1 MLSWMLYA
9 IVVSLLIGLAALAL
23 ERSAQA
29 RRKPARLLWGM
40 GIVASLVI
48 PFTAPSVSVQ
58 IPQMTSVAAPA
69 TSGNLPAPP
78 QTTAIERSRSAWSI
92 AGIGQLPA
100 YVPASRGVDTLLVAA
115 WRTASIALALVII
128 ASATH
133 LSWRR
138 RRWGRGHM
146 AGTAVYLSEDSGPAV
161 VGFFCPR
168 IVVPRWLTHCSP
180 GEQELVIAHERSH
193 LDAHD
198 AQLLTIAVCL
208 LVCMPWNLVLWWQL
222 RRLRL
227 AIEIDCDA
235 RVLSLGHPVAR
246 YGETLIAV
254 GERQSAGHAM
264 GMATFGSKSFLERRI
279 HTMLRTKTRYA
290 RVWATALACL
300 GAGLAVSAAEV
311 APPQVGV
318 ADTTSYQET
327 AVDAQLLDGYVGSY
341 RYGNAV
347 LLISRDGQQLA
358 ASLAGQPGRPIY
370 PRSNTEFF
378 SRRNDS
384 QITFMTDMQ
393 GKAESLIV
401 RRGSGDVKMIRIDA
415 TTAQQ
420 IASATA
426 EKQKTQSSNPRRV
439 AALTRLINGIEAGNL
454 NYDDMRAWLAT
465 AINYRL
471 AKLQSVIAPL
481 GAVQSVQY
489 LGVDNQG
496 SDVYTVEQEH
506 GVSHWRVALDA
517 AGLMSGAMVTPGL
530 HSVLLDEDEAVS
542 GLVLP

>member
-1 MLSWMLYA
+1 
-9 IVVSLLIGLAALAL
+9 
-23 ERSAQA
+23 
-29 RRKPARLLWGM
+29 M

-48 PFTAPSVSVQ
+48 PFTASSVSVR

-69 TSGNLPAPP
+69 TSDNLPAPP

-92 AGIGQLPA
+92 AGTDQLPA
-100 YVPASRGVDTLLVAA
+100 YLPASRGVDKLLVTA

-128 ASATH
+128 ASAAH

-138 RRWGRGHM
+138 RRWSRGHI
-146 AGTAVYLSEDSGPAV
+146 AGTAVYLSVDSGPAV
-161 VGFFCPR
+161 VGFLRPQ

-180 GEQELVIAHERSH
+180 AVQELVIAHERCH

-198 AQLLTIAVCL
+198 AQLLIVAVCL
-208 LVCMPWNLVLWWQL
+208 LVCMPWNPVLWWQL

-254 GERQSAGHAM
+254 GERQSASHAIV
-264 GMATFGSKSFLERRI
+264 MARFGSKSFLERRI
-279 HTMLRTKTRYA
+279 HAMLRTKIRYA
-290 RVWATALACL
+290 RIWATALACL
-300 GAGLAVSAAEV
+300 GAGLAVCAAEV
-311 APPQVGV
+311 APPQVAV
-318 ADTTSYQET
+318 ADAASYQET
-327 AVDAQLLDGYVGSY
+327 AIDTQILDGYVGSY

-347 LLISRDGQQLA
+347 LLVTRDGPQLA
-358 ASLAGQPGRPIY
+358 AGLAGRSGHPIY

-378 SRRNDS
+378 FKRADA
-384 QITFMTDMQ
+384 QISFVTDAQ
-393 GKAESLIV
+393 GKAVSLTMH
-401 RRGSGDVKMIRIDA
+401 RAGGDVTMKRIDA
-415 TTAQQ
+415 GTAQQ
-420 IASATA
+420 IASAMA
-426 EKQKTQSSNPRRV
+426 EKQRTQSLDPRR
-439 AALTRLINGIEAGNL
+439 AAVLSRLVDGIVTGKPNT
-454 NYDDMRAWLAT
+454 DDMRSGLAT
-465 AINYRL
+465 AVNHRL
-471 AKLQSVIAPL
+471 STLQSVVAPL

>member
-9 IVVSLLIGLAALAL
+9 IVVSLLIGFAALAL
-23 ERSAQA
+23 ERSAQV
-29 RRKPARLLWGM
+29 RRKPARLLWGL

-48 PFTAPSVSVQ
+48 PFTASSVSVQ

-69 TSGNLPAPP
+69 TSDNLPAAP
-78 QTTAIERSRSAWSI
+78 QTTAVERSRSAWSI
-92 AGIGQLPA
+92 AGIEQLPA
-100 YVPASRGVDTLLVAA
+100 YLPASRGVDTLLVAA

-128 ASATH
+128 ASAAH

-146 AGTAVYLSEDSGPAV
+146 AGAAVYLSVDSGPAV
-161 VGFFCPR
+161 VGFLRPQ

-208 LVCMPWNLVLWWQL
+208 LICMPWNPVLWWQL

-235 RVLSLGHPVAR
+235 RVLSLGHPIAR

-254 GERQSAGHAM
+254 GERQSANHAIV
-264 GMATFGSKSFLERRI
+264 MARFGSKSSLERRI
-279 HTMLRTKTRYA
+279 HNMLRTKTRYA
-290 RVWATALACL
+290 RVSAIALACL
-300 GAGLAVSAAEV
+300 GVGLAVCAAEV
-311 APPQVGV
+311 APPQVGF
-318 ADTTSYQET
+318 AGNTSYQET

-347 LLISRDGQQLA
+347 LLVTRDGPQLA
-358 ASLAGQPGRPIY
+358 AGPAGQSGSPIY

-378 SRRNDS
+378 FKKIDAQVS
-384 QITFMTDMQ
+384 FVTDAQ
-393 GKAESLIV
+393 GQAVLLTMH
-401 RRGSGDVKMIRIDA
+401 RAGGDVTMKRIDA
-415 TTAQQ
+415 ATAQQ

-426 EKQKTQSSNPRRV
+426 EKQRTQSLDPRR
-439 AALTRLINGIEAGNL
+439 AAVLSRLVDGIVTGKPNTG
-454 NYDDMRAWLAT
+454 DMRSGLAT
-465 AINYRL
+465 AVNHRL
-471 AKLQSVIAPL
+471 STLQSVVAPL

-530 HSVLLDEDEAVS
+530 HSVLLDEDEAIS

>member
-9 IVVSLLIGLAALAL
+9 IVVSLLIGFAALAL
-23 ERSAQA
+23 ERSAQV
-29 RRKPARLLWGM
+29 RRKPTRLLWGM
-40 GIVASLVI
+40 GIIASLVI
-48 PFTAPSVSVQ
+48 PFTASRVSVQ
-58 IPQMTSVAAPA
+58 IPQMTRVAAPA
-69 TSGNLPAPP
+69 TSDNIPASR

-92 AGIGQLPA
+92 AGAGQLPA
-100 YVPASRGVDTLLVAA
+100 SRGADSLLVAA

-128 ASATH
+128 ASAAH

-146 AGTAVYLSEDSGPAV
+146 AGTAVYLSVDSGPAV
-161 VGFFCPR
+161 VGFLRPQ

-180 GEQELVIAHERSH
+180 AEQELVIAHEQSH

-198 AQLLTIAVCL
+198 AQLLIVAVCL
-208 LVCMPWNLVLWWQL
+208 LVCMPWNPVLWWQL

-254 GERQSAGHAM
+254 GQRQSASHAIV
-264 GMATFGSKSFLERRI
+264 MARFGSKSFLERRI

-290 RVWATALACL
+290 RLWATALACL
-300 GAGLAVSAAEV
+300 GAGLAVCAAEV
-311 APPQVGV
+311 VPPQVGV
-318 ADTTSYQET
+318 ADAASYQET
-327 AVDAQLLDGYVGSY
+327 TIDAQLLDGYVGSY

-347 LLISRDGQQLA
+347 LLVTRDGPQLTA
-358 ASLAGQPGRPIY
+358 GPAGQSGSPIY

-378 SRRNDS
+378 
-384 QITFMTDMQ
+384 F
-393 GKAESLIV
+393 K
-401 RRGSGDVKMIRIDA
+401 RIDA
-415 TTAQQ
+415 QISFVADAQGQAVSLTMHRAGGDVTMKRIDAATAQR

-426 EKQKTQSSNPRRV
+426 EKQRTRSSDPGRV
-439 AALTRLINGIEAGNL
+439 AVLSRLVDGIVTGKPNT
-454 NYDDMRAWLAT
+454 DDMRSGLAT
-465 AINYRL
+465 AVNHRL
-471 AKLQSVIAPL
+471 SKLQSVVASL

-517 AGLMSGAMVTPGL
+517 AGLISGAMVTPGL